1 MSTRRESTHERG
13 QRYCRQP
20 DYEREEDHRYHTFS
34 RDRYDEEQAGK
45 RKSRSPHN
53 QDRKKRRKQRSYEKK
68 KSKKSSRNI
77 DYDDDC
83 SYDSY
88 STSRRRYDGHDKH
101 YHNQRHDEEI
111 RRHDRN
117 DRTQRRRRRRRR
129 RRTKDHKR
137 RNDRNSR
144 RRRRSHSTETYS
156 SRDPRLH
163 RHLEV
168 NVAAGVAIPRTGVVS
183 DDEDEDD
190 YGHHQQR
197 QSPGKHHHIKKNPSS
212 PAQDD
217 TVGHFKGREGCII
230 ADRYRI
236 LKEVGMGTF
245 GRVVECL
252 DLSRQRQV
260 DYYRQ
265 QQSEDNHYSHH
276 RSNDHRHGDDQ
287 NSIVAIK
294 IVRNVKRYYESA
306 IIEADIIQDV
316 NRRGRRGKSHCAILY
331 DTFSFQG
338 HYCIVFES
346 LGPSLYDFLKGHKYH
361 PFPIHCVYDFTLQLL
376 ETVEYLHSFRIIH
389 TDLKVSY
396 RYRIGSF
403 TEFMLRCSALLDFF
417 NLCQKHNKNDFEQH
431 L

>member
-1 MSTRRESTHERG
+1 MSTRRERAHERG
-13 QRYCRQP
+13 QRYYRQP
-20 DYEREEDHRYHTFS
+20 DYEREEDHRYHHFS
-34 RDRYDEEQAGK
+34 RDRYDEEQTGK

-68 KSKKSSRNI
+68 KSRKCSRNI
-77 DYDDDC
+77 DYDDNC
-83 SYDSY
+83 SYGSY
-88 STSRRRYDGHDKH
+88 SPSRRRYDGHDKH

-111 RRHDRN
+111 RRYDRN
-117 DRTQRRRRRRRR
+117 DRTQRRRQRRR

-137 RNDRNSR
+137 RNDRKSR

-156 SRDPRLH
+156 SRNPRLH

-168 NVAAGVAIPRTGVVS
+168 NVAADVAIPHTGVVS
-183 DDEDEDD
+183 DDEDEDA

-197 QSPGKHHHIKKNPSS
+197 QSSVKHHHIKKNLSS

-252 DLSRQRQV
+252 DLSRQRQI
-260 DYYRQ
+260 DYHRQ
-265 QQSEDNHYSHH
+265 QQSEDNHYSLH
-276 RSNDHRHGDDQ
+276 RSYDQRHDDDQ

-396 RYRIGSF
+396 LSQNWIFHGVYVA
-403 TEFMLRCSALLDFF
+403 LLCSA
-417 NLCQKHNKNDFEQH
+417 
-431 L
+431 

>member
-1 MSTRRESTHERG
+1 MTKKYVGTIEMIEPSG
-13 QRYCRQP
+13 GGG
-20 DYEREEDHRYHTFS
+20 DD
-34 RDRYDEEQAGK
+34 DDDEEEE
-45 RKSRSPHN
+45 RKSEFS
-53 QDRKKRRKQRSYEKK
+53 KKEKK
-68 KSKKSSRNI
+68 S
-77 DYDDDC
+77 
-83 SYDSY
+83 
-88 STSRRRYDGHDKH
+88 
-101 YHNQRHDEEI
+101 
-111 RRHDRN
+111 
-117 DRTQRRRRRRRR
+117 
-129 RRTKDHKR
+129 
-137 RNDRNSR
+137 
-144 RRRRSHSTETYS
+144 STETYS

-197 QSPGKHHHIKKNPSS
+197 QSPGKHHHIKTNPSS

-316 NRRGRRGKSHCAILY
+316 NEGEEEENPIVQFCMIPSRFRAI
-331 DTFSFQG
+331 
-338 HYCIVFES
+338 IV
-346 LGPSLYDFLKGHKYH
+346 
-361 PFPIHCVYDFTLQLL
+361 
-376 ETVEYLHSFRIIH
+376 
-389 TDLKVSY
+389 
-396 RYRIGSF
+396 
-403 TEFMLRCSALLDFF
+403 
-417 NLCQKHNKNDFEQH
+417 
-431 L
+431 